1 MFPRVVLALC
11 RLASRPA
18 VWMSALPR
26 MSSAVRS
33 SPVLSSRLQR
43 FCTEEKARTEVVH
56 REQPQENAQAE
67 RRMPGFMPT
76 DKEKWMLVFTGRYPS
91 KADIPK
97 EVSYDELTAAKDK
110 MRVYV
115 STLLVV
121 LTFLSAFGVAM
132 WGRSERD
139 RGESLLKR
147 NLQRKADLRRIE
159 LEQQAA
165 AAAQEK

>member
-1 MFPRVVLALC
+1 MALFP
-11 RLASRPA
+11 
-18 VWMSALPR
+18 
-26 MSSAVRS
+26 SSSTAAGS
-33 SPVLSSRLQR
+33 
-43 FCTEEKARTEVVH
+43 
-56 REQPQENAQAE
+56 
-67 RRMPGFMPT
+67 MPGFMPT

-115 STLLVV
+115 STLLVI
-121 LTFLSAFGVAM
+121 LTFVSAFGVAM

-147 NLQRKADLRRIE
+147 NLQRRADKQKE
-159 LEQQAA
+159 MADQAA
-165 AAAQEK
+165 AEAEK

>member
-1 MFPRVVLALC
+1 MLPRIVLPLC

-18 VWMSALPR
+18 VWMSGVHTSPR
-26 MSSAVRS
+26 VIASSVRGL
-33 SPVLSSRLQR
+33 PVLSSPVQHY
-43 FCTEEKARTEVVH
+43 CTDKPKAEVVH
-56 REQPQENAQAE
+56 GEQPPGNANAAGS
-67 RRMPGFMPT
+67 MPGFMPT

-115 STLLVV
+115 STLLVI
-121 LTFLSAFGVAM
+121 LTFVSAFGVAM

-147 NLQRKADLRRIE
+147 NLQRRADKQKE
-159 LEQQAA
+159 MADQAA
-165 AAAQEK
+165 A